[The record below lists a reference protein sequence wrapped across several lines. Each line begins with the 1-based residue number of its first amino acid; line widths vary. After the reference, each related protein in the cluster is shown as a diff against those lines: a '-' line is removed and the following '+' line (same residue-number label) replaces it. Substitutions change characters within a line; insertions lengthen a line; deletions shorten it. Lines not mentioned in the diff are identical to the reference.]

1 MAMNHPPSAAA
12 SISRLCLSVADL
24 ACRRGER
31 LLFRGIG
38 FRLSSGEALVVTG
51 PNGVGKTTLLRAL
64 AGFLRPEAGAIAVEG
79 AGEDAA
85 LPQLSHF
92 VGHRDGLRGALT
104 VRENLAFAPALL
116 GPPGLAAEEAAA
128 RLDLVRLLD
137 LPVGVLS
144 AGQRRRAALARLLA
158 ARRPVWLLDE
168 PTSALDAGSQAS
180 VAALLAEHAAGG
192 GIVVAATHLPLAVP
206 GLRELRFGADG
217 SFALGE
223 AA

>member
-1 MAMNHPPSAAA
+1 MNHPPSAAPP
-12 SISRLCLSVADL
+12 ISRLCLSVADL

-31 LLFRGIG
+31 LLFEGLG
-38 FRLSSGEALVVTG
+38 FRLSAGEALVVTG

-64 AGFLRPEAGAIAVEG
+64 AGFHRPDSGAIAIEG
-79 AGEDAA
+79 VGEDLA

-104 VRENLAFAPALL
+104 LRENLAFAPALL
-116 GPPGLAAEEAAA
+116 GAPGLPVEEAAA

-168 PTSALDAGSQAS
+168 PTSALDTASQATT
-180 VAALLAEHAAGG
+180 AALLAEHAAGG
-192 GIVVAATHLPLAVP
+192 GIVIAATHLPLAVP
-206 GLRELRFGADG
+206 GLKELAFSAGGGFSLGKG
-217 SFALGE
+217 ST
-223 AA
+223 